1 MSTKTK
7 LMILLAIVVV
17 LLGVGLLATMS
28 VEASGLGAAISWPDL
43 TGDLC
48 SSSCSGSG

>member
-7 LMILLAIVVV
+7 LMILMVVMV
-17 LLGVGLLATMS
+17 VFLGVGLLATLS
-28 VEASGLGAAISWPDL
+28 VEAGGHTAAIYWPDVA
-43 TGDLC
+43 GDLC